1 MYSLKAF
8 KNDRPYTF
16 ICFSLA
22 IPLIV
27 CGYALRMFERP
38 LIPVSG
44 QDFDNLGNCI
54 WCVLITMTTV
64 GYGDFF
70 PISNLGRI
78 IGILAC
84 LWGVFIVSIFV
95 VTLTNLLEFTP

>member
-1 MYSLKAF
+1 
-8 KNDRPYTF
+8 
-16 ICFSLA
+16 
-22 IPLIV
+22 
-27 CGYALRMFERP
+27 
-38 LIPVSG
+38 
-44 QDFDNLGNCI
+44 
-54 WCVLITMTTV
+54 MTTV

-95 VTLTNLLEFTP
+95 VTLTNLLEFTKQEGKSYEILCKLRFKDELRLKAVNVILSAQK